1 MALDYSEVN
10 WTRANNAYYGIDD
23 AGNYYI
29 GSLSQISDIDAF
41 SLLPVLYNRTNLE
54 GEYLDK
60 LANVK
65 LYGYMPAD
73 KNIKIPENHSE
84 VNVLTRYSR
93 IGGDGSTF
101 KDYSYKDLGSI
112 LETLYTTANTAAS
125 ASYFVQSDKM
135 TNTIDGVKAVQLP
148 QNGVISFHDMELT
161 SFDSSLGE
169 DIVVSTDNQ
178 LGDILNGTTLSANEN
193 VFSIL
198 KKIFTKRTVDFTYQ
212 APSVAFS
219 GSSNSS
225 VEYGTTVNVN
235 IGYTYTKNDGPNAN
249 LVTTSGS
256 SSGSFKPLPSAT
268 SKSFTFK
275 VSWPEGTLANGG
287 TLKEDSYGCYNGIKG
302 TTFLT
307 NSTGKGYAP
316 DSNKHADKD
325 VLGNLLSS
333 CAANSAS
340 KTVTVSGFYY
350 AFYGTGTTE
359 YTTLNSSVI
368 RNLNKVKKGSTYALT
383 CTAGTK
389 SLIFAS
395 PTKVKSITQKSAMN
409 AECLS
414 SFTKDGTNPW
424 EVSVYL
430 ADGTTAV
437 TYYVYKYFTEG
448 TLSADTFNITY

>member
-10 WTRANNAYYGIDD
+10 WTRANNAYYGIDE

-29 GSLSQISDIDAF
+29 GTDSQIAGIDVF
-41 SLLPVLYNRTNLE
+41 SLVPIVYNRKNIG

-60 LANVK
+60 LANIK

-93 IGGDGSTF
+93 IGDGSTF

-112 LETLYTTANTAAS
+112 LDTLYDTANAAAS
-125 ASYFVQSDKM
+125 ISYFVQSDKM
-135 TNTIDGVKAVQLP
+135 TKTIDGIKATQLP
-148 QNGVISFHDMELT
+148 RNEVISFHEMELT

-178 LGDILNGTTLSANEN
+178 LGDILNGTTISANEN
-193 VFSIL
+193 VYSIF
-198 KKIFTKRTVDFTYQ
+198 KKIFTKRTVGFTYT
-212 APSVAFS
+212 APTVAFS

-235 IGYTYTKNDGPNAN
+235 IEYTYTKNDGPNAN

-256 SSGSFKPLPSAT
+256 SSGSFKPLPTNT

-302 TTFLT
+302 TTYLT

-316 DSNKHADKD
+316 DSNKHSTTD

-368 RNLNKVKKGSTYALT
+368 RGLNKVKKGSTYALN

-389 SLIFAS
+389 ALIFAS
-395 PTKVKSITQKSAMN
+395 PTKVTSITQKSAMN

-437 TYYVYKYFTEG
+437 TYYVYKYFTQG
-448 TLSADTFNITY
+448 TLGADTFNITY